1 MSVLT
6 FILLNGVGAL
16 LFVIAVVALG
26 VIFQDA
32 ITSILVTLT
41 ESGKSPFVQDCVVGL
56 RGLEPPTKRL
66 SAGSSE
72 HSVPAGNRGQ
82 RAGGWEDSNFQPNDY
97 QPPALS
103 IEHSGAV
110 S

>member
-41 ESGKSPFVQDCVVGL
+41 ESGKSLF
-56 RGLEPPTKRL
+56 
-66 SAGSSE
+66 A
-72 HSVPAGNRGQ
+72 
-82 RAGGWEDSNFQPNDY
+82 
-97 QPPALS
+97 
-103 IEHSGAV
+103 
-110 S
+110 